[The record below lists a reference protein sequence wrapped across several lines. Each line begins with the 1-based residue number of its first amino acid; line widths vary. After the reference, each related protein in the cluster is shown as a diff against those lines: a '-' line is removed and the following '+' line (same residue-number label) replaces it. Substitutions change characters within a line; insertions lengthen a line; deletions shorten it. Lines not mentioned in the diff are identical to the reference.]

1 MNMLENIRRIGIFM
15 IAAQTVM
22 HFAAGKQY
30 EKYMKIVTG
39 VIVLLLFIG
48 PFTASSGNLGVDWQT
63 EIERMERQMQSDI
76 QQDIPNMADSVE
88 TAALRQIEQEIKTR
102 LNDAISDRDCT
113 VTDVVINLEEI
124 DGDSGTEGDLKG
136 RTRVFRRVKVT
147 LQGKGTVEVSDGNE
161 NRTIRI
167 EEINIGHGAEDE
179 AQQQEKRDLDQNTR
193 LQEYQQIFAQALGI
207 SGERVEVIYRGGW

>member
-1 MNMLENIRRIGIFM
+1 MLYTDTEAHIIYHGDQGWRGAHWHRQRQENDKLHEQGGGRRYHAAEDGIVIHRHVRDSDCNYHLYDERENVNMVENIRRIGIFM

-76 QQDIPNMADSVE
+76 HLDISNMADSVE
-88 TAALRQIEQEIKTR
+88 TAALRQMEQEIKRR

-113 VTDVVINLEEI
+113 VTDVVLDLEEI
-124 DGDSGTEGDLKG
+124 GGKSDE
-136 RTRVFRRVKVT
+136 
-147 LQGKGTVEVSDGNE
+147 KGTQKVRNWELE
-161 NRTIRI
+161 P
-167 EEINIGHGAEDE
+167 
-179 AQQQEKRDLDQNTR
+179 
-193 LQEYQQIFAQALGI
+193 I
-207 SGERVEVIYRGGW
+207 SF